1 MKTLQPMRGGSS
13 SVAIANVFVF
23 GIILI
28 ICSGGANGNI
38 YDSADRREASKA
50 LVLHSRPALR
60 ISKYLTPEILT
71 PKASRQTLC
80 ACTERWS
87 QQA

>member
-1 MKTLQPMRGGSS
+1 MKTL
-13 SVAIANVFVF
+13 AIDNVFAF

-38 YDSADRREASKA
+38 YDRAEGSQTSGAKVIHTS
-50 LVLHSRPALR
+50 PALR
-60 ISKYLTPEILT
+60 ISKYVTPEILT
-71 PKASRQTLC
+71 PKVSRQTLC
-80 ACTERWS
+80 ACIEGWS

>member
-1 MKTLQPMRGGSS
+1 MKTL
-13 SVAIANVFVF
+13 AIDNVFAF

-38 YDSADRREASKA
+38 YDSTYGSQTSGAKVMHTS
-50 LVLHSRPALR
+50 PPLR

-71 PKASRQTLC
+71 PKVSRQTLC
-80 ACTERWS
+80 ACIEGWS